1 MPRKEFLKLLAL
13 VLGGLTMP
21 VHADRS
27 PIKRAPAFFCGPR
40 QPQHAEPAAAVD
52 LIALILL
59 QFLN

>member
-13 VLGGLTMP
+13 ALGGLTMP
-21 VHADRS
+21 VHT
-27 PIKRAPAFFCGPR
+27 
-40 QPQHAEPAAAVD
+40 EPAAAVV